1 MSQSQPLPARPKCS
15 LPLPFIES
23 DVDDEAMAQQEDE
36 NAENLLNEY
45 SKDRN
50 PPSKKFKVDVE
61 DIDGKDETEPAV
73 MECLS
78 PPPKAGTSSRNP
90 FKKESNASDSFQ
102 SPTKI
107 TPANSSLI
115 KNQSPIKAIDFRRL
129 EKLSRFKRTES
140 LGKQNVIS
148 RFFVEPKDENASNHV
163 EDDKRTAANDSAPE
177 KMEIEEQVEE
187 LVVLEPEVD
196 STTGLLY
203 ASTSGDSAISLGIS
217 NGSTCVR
224 EVGTA
229 SGGGESDEIN
239 KKTDFIRNSIDAAIV
254 LSDTDETSEE
264 GPSSQ
269 PKNETRNTQL
279 QNGIVSILRFMLR
292 GSTFTIFRFLFS
304 GQGSRP

>member
-1 MSQSQPLPARPKCS
+1 MQTTLLKTMSQSQPLPARPKCS

-23 DVDDEAMAQQEDE
+23 DVDDETLAQQEAE
-36 NAENLLNEY
+36 NTENLLNEY

-50 PPSKKFKVDVE
+50 PPMKKFKADVE
-61 DIDGKDETEPAV
+61 DIDIEDGTESSDV
-73 MECLS
+73 GCLS
-78 PPPKAGTSSRNP
+78 PPSKAGTSNRNP
-90 FKKESNASDSFQ
+90 FKKEPIASDSFQ

-148 RFFVEPKDENASNHV
+148 RFFVEPKDNASNHV
-163 EDDKRTAANDSAPE
+163 EDDKLTTAKESAPV
-177 KMEIEEQVEE
+177 KMEIEEKVEE
-187 LVVLEPEVD
+187 LVVLESEVD
-196 STTGLLY
+196 TTNGLLY
-203 ASTSGDSAISLGIS
+203 SSTSGDSAISLGIS

-224 EVGTA
+224 EAESA
-229 SGGGESDEIN
+229 SGNGDNDEIN
-239 KKTDFIRNSIDAAIV
+239 KKTDFIRHSIDTAIE
-254 LSDTDETSEE
+254 LSDSEETSEE

-279 QNGIVSILRFMLR
+279 QNGIVSI
-292 GSTFTIFRFLFS
+292 
-304 GQGSRP
+304 